1 MVLMIDSDAAYL
13 VLPNAKSRIAGY
25 FYFSNHPS
33 KTTTPSLN
41 GAIMVV
47 CKALKNV
54 VSSAAESEIAG
65 VFINAQLA
73 IPIQYILDRLNYSQ
87 PPTPIKTDNSTSYG
101 FVHNNINQKRSKSWD
116 MRYHWLR
123 EKQTKNEFNIIWDKG
138 TNNHAD
144 YFTKHHPA
152 KHHLHVRNT
161 LKYVRDRSPPKK
173 MILSAIASTF
183 PCDLAC
189 EGVLWRTLCAHLQSK
204 SCTNQFY
211 SQLWICLTYLSYLS
225 VTQTLN
231 TVLYILLLTKQVYIS
246 VTQTFITI

>member
-1 MVLMIDSDAAYL
+1 MYHARALDYTLLPAINETSTTQADPTTFTEEECQQILDYVATYPDVFVRYYASDMVLMLDSDAAYL
-13 VLPNAKSRIAGY
+13 VLPNAKSRIARY
-25 FYFSNHPS
+25 FYLSDHPS

-54 VSSAAESEIAG
+54 VSSAAESETAG

-73 IPIQYILDRLNYSQ
+73 IPIRYILDRLNHPQ

-123 EKQTKNEFNIIWDKG
+123 EKQTKNEFNIIWDKC

-152 KHHLHVRNT
+152 KHYLHVRNT
-161 LKYVRDRSPPKK
+161 LKYVRDRSPPEK

-189 EGVLWRTLCAHLQSK
+189 EGVL
-204 SCTNQFY
+204 
-211 SQLWICLTYLSYLS
+211 
-225 VTQTLN
+225 
-231 TVLYILLLTKQVYIS
+231 
-246 VTQTFITI
+246 